1 MKLKVKNEGRENIFE
16 AEKSDVVNWL
26 QEKGWKELHNINPN
40 GNVFMGFDNSIESVI
55 EDIEKSERIGIL
67 IGSAL
72 ANNLGHGLSIIVDNR
87 LKMFDIGNI
96 TINDLEVIN

>member
-16 AEKSDVVNWL
+16 TEKSDLIEWL
-26 QEKGWKELHNINPN
+26 KEKGWKDLHSINPN
-40 GNVFMGFDNSIESVI
+40 GNLFMGFDNSIESVI
-55 EDIEKSERIGIL
+55 DDIEKSERLGIL

-72 ANNLGHGLSIIVDNR
+72 VNNLGHGLSIIVDNR

-96 TINDLEVIN
+96 TIDDLEVIN

>member
-16 AEKSDVVNWL
+16 AEKSDLIEWL
-26 QEKGWKELHNINPN
+26 KDNGWKEIHNINPN
-40 GNVFMGFDNSIESVI
+40 GNFFMGFDNSIESVI
-55 EDIEKSERIGIL
+55 EDIEKSDRLGIL

-72 ANNLGHGLSIIVDNR
+72 ANNLGHGLSVIVDNR

-96 TINDLEVIN
+96 TIDDLEVI